1 MKRLIAL
8 IISALLLG
16 SVFALTSCDQ
26 ESVDNARSE
35 LLDTSK
41 DLLDPFFNRQ
51 ESSSTDSERVDTED
65 DSQNEDSFET

>member
-8 IISALLLG
+8 IISALLLV

-26 ESVDNARSE
+26 EAVDNARSD

-51 ESSSTDSERVDTED
+51 ESSTDSERVDTED
-65 DSQNEDSFET
+65 DSQNEDSFEE